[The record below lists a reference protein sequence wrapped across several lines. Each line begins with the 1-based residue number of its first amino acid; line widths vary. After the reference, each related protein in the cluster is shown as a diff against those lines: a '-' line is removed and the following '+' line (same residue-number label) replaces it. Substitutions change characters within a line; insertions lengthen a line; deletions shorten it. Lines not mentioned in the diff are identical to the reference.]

1 MFLKDVFFPKVCLGC
16 GALGSFLCLNCQKKL
31 KPMKKH
37 TCFYCKKESP
47 FGITHPFCLKKL
59 SIDGVISIFYYNPL
73 MKKIIKNIKYRL
85 VKEGL
90 DDLCKAIY
98 PFLIDSLGF
107 YKKLFSQAVIQPIP
121 LYKKRFNKRG
131 FNQAKIFSE
140 FLVKIFNL
148 TVVDCLVR
156 KKDTPFLAQLKT
168 KKERFLKIRGAFSLV
183 YKKEEIKDKKII
195 LVDDVITSGATVKE
209 AARVLKTAGAKT
221 IFVFTLA
228 KG

>member
-16 GALGSFLCLNCQKKL
+16 GALGSFLCPNCQKKL
-31 KPMKKH
+31 KPIKKPV
-37 TCFYCKKESP
+37 CFYCKKDSP
-47 FGITHPFCLKKL
+47 FGITHPSCLKKL

-85 VKEGL
+85 VREVF
-90 DDLCKAIY
+90 DDLFKIIY
-98 PFLIDSLGF
+98 PFFLGNLRL
-107 YKKLFSQAVIQPIP
+107 YKNLFSQGLIQPIP
-121 LYKKRFNKRG
+121 LHKKRFNKRG

-140 FLVKIFNL
+140 FLAKIFNL
-148 TVVDCLVR
+148 TVVDFLVR

-168 KKERFLKIRGAFSLV
+168 KKERFLNIRGAFSLV
-183 YKKEEIKDKKII
+183 GKKEEIKDKKII
-195 LVDDVITSGATVKE
+195 LVDDVITSGATIKE
-209 AARVLKTAGAKT
+209 AAKVLKKAGAKT